1 MKPFVLR
8 SRRWI
13 AGTLGAAVLVAGA
26 LGLGSGA
33 LGQSNGAAP
42 PKETIFARK
51 ILMDSINENMDD
63 LEAMIAQGKIDLNE
77 GKPHSNLVSVMLM
90 AFPHLFPPTTNDWK
104 PGGNRDPGTDTF
116 AAPEVWTNF
125 ADFYKRSKEA
135 SDLAYKASRAET
147 EAAFKDQIEKLRVA
161 CNGCHAAYLKKE

>member
-8 SRRWI
+8 SRHWL
-13 AGTLGAAVLVAGA
+13 AGTLGAMLVVGA
-26 LGLGSGA
+26 LGLGSVA

-63 LEAMIAQGKIDLNE
+63 LEAMVAQGKIDLNE
-77 GKPHSNLVSVMLM
+77 GKPHSNIVSVMLM
-90 AFPHLFPPTTNDWK
+90 AFPHLFPPSTNDWK

-116 AAPEVWTNF
+116 AAPEVWTNY
-125 ADFYKRSKEA
+125 ADFYKRAKEA
-135 SDLAYKASRAET
+135 SELAFKASRADT
-147 EAAFKDQIEKLRVA
+147 EAVFKDQIEKLRVS